1 MKETALIPIE
11 KLACFVILAESE
23 GVGIDKQCV
32 CFVLA
37 AELLVLHGM
46 TWGMQRGL
54 STVFFKEALF
64 LNVYKVGYWRKR
76 LEICNRKIADIGFF
90 CVSKLQCLKKTD
102 LSNPRGKVLF
112 FSPRY
117 YHFWK
122 RAHNVKYHC
131 LFVKSVWP
139 LVYCQT
145 TANPCVRFGNAY
157 VNPCLQRL

>member
-90 CVSKLQCLKKTD
+90 LCVKIAMFKE
-102 LSNPRGKVLF
+102 NR
-112 FSPRY
+112 
-117 YHFWK
+117 
-122 RAHNVKYHC
+122 
-131 LFVKSVWP
+131 FVKSQRKSFGFFP
-139 LVYCQT
+139 PGIT
-145 TANPCVRFGNAY
+145 TSEKELIMLSIIAFLLNLYDPWFTVRLLPTHVLG
-157 VNPCLQRL
+157 LEMHM

>member
-46 TWGMQRGL
+46 MWGMQRGI

-64 LNVYKVGYWRKR
+64 LNVYIVGY
-76 LEICNRKIADIGFF
+76 
-90 CVSKLQCLKKTD
+90 
-102 LSNPRGKVLF
+102 
-112 FSPRY
+112 
-117 YHFWK
+117 
-122 RAHNVKYHC
+122 
-131 LFVKSVWP
+131 
-139 LVYCQT
+139 
-145 TANPCVRFGNAY
+145 
-157 VNPCLQRL
+157 